1 MWRVYACAVC
11 AAKFPAVQFCF
22 SGFRTCVFHCL
33 LFGAVV
39 SGSFPEILFSL
50 VRWMRFPV
58 PAVPGFAL
66 SFYFCAGGF
75 CPAKTHGALSRCNFF
90 RRFVQTFPRAV
101 AGRCSG
107 AAFRAYFV
115 WFCPAFRLFCPAA
128 GSRAV
133 VLRFLAVLKP
143 LFCIK
148 NALVCTP
155 AKLPAV

>member
-1 MWRVYACAVC
+1 M
-11 AAKFPAVQFCF
+11 FCF
-22 SGFRTCVFHCL
+22 RGC
-33 LFGAVV
+33 LFGGVAG

-58 PAVPGFAL
+58 LAVPGFAFG
-66 SFYFCAGGF
+66 FYFCAGGF
-75 CPAKTHGALSRCNFF
+75 CVFKTRAVYPAFCFLQQQ
-90 RRFVQTFPRAV
+90 VQTFPRAV

-133 VLRFLAVLKP
+133 VLQSLAVLKP

-148 NALVCTP
+148 NALVCPP

>member
-1 MWRVYACAVC
+1 MWRGVVLWRVYACAVC

-22 SGFRTCVFHCL
+22 SGSWSRVFRRL

-50 VRWMRFPV
+50 VSWMRFPI

-75 CPAKTHGALSRCNFF
+75 CVLKTRAVYPAFCFLQQQ
-90 RRFVQTFPRAV
+90 VQTFPRAV

-115 WFCPAFRLFCPAA
+115 WFCPAFRPFCPAA

-133 VLRFLAVLKP
+133 VL
-143 LFCIK
+143 
-148 NALVCTP
+148 
-155 AKLPAV
+155 